1 MPGSDTGVMPPG
13 MQSPSAFP
21 FFAAPPLTAP
31 LSGSVPG
38 GVAPAL
44 KGGKQSGL
52 GARFLFGGYD
62 ISGDVNAIDSMS
74 GGPALIDSTDITQSA
89 HSRITGL
96 RDGHM
101 AVTVFMDAANAH
113 PVLRTLPTADEL
125 MTALLPPL
133 AIGSAAACLNAKQI
147 GYDPNRSAAGDLLL
161 KTAGEGSGYGLE
173 WCLALTAGLRTD
185 TTATF
190 GAALDNGAATAFG
203 AQAYL
208 QCTAF
213 SGTDVTVKV
222 QHSAD
227 GALWADLIVFTQ
239 VTAAPATQRL
249 PTATNTTAVSR
260 FLRAATVTSAG
271 FTSATFAVAV
281 NRNSV
286 SGVVF

>member
-13 MQSPSAFP
+13 MQAPPAFP
-21 FFAAPPLTAP
+21 FWTAPPLTAP

-38 GVAPAL
+38 AVAPAL

-52 GARFLFGGYD
+52 GARFLIGGYD
-62 ISGDVNAIDSMS
+62 ISGDINAIDTIS

-89 HSRITGL
+89 HSRLFGL

-101 AVTVFMDAANAH
+101 AITEFMDAANAH
-113 PVLRTLPTADEL
+113 PVLKALPTADTL

-133 AIGSAAACLNAKQI
+133 SIGAIAACLNAKQI

-161 KTAGEGSGYGLE
+161 KTAGEGDAYGLE

-203 AQAYL
+203 AQGYL
-208 QCTAF
+208 QVTGF
-213 SGTDVTVKV
+213 TGTDVTVKV

-239 VTAAPATQRL
+239 VTGAPATQRL
-249 PTATNTTAVSR
+249 TVTNTTAVNR
-260 FLRAATVTSAG
+260 FLRATTVTSAG

-281 NRNSV
+281 NRTSV

>member
-1 MPGSDTGVMPPG
+1 MAGSDIGVMPPG

-21 FFAAPPLTAP
+21 FWSAPPLTAP
-31 LSGSVPG
+31 LGLPG
-38 GVAPAL
+38 GAAAAL

-52 GARFLFGGYD
+52 GARFLVGGYD
-62 ISGDVNAIDSMS
+62 ISGDVNAIDTMS

-101 AVTVFMDAANAH
+101 AITVFMDTANAH
-113 PVLRTLPTADEL
+113 PVLKALPTADTL

-133 AIGSAAACLNAKQI
+133 AIGAMAASLNAKQI

-161 KTAGEGSGYGLE
+161 KSAGEGNAYGLE

-190 GAALDNGAATAFG
+190 GASLDNGAATAFG

-208 QCTAF
+208 QVTGFVGA
-213 SGTDVTVKV
+213 DVTVKV

-239 VTAAPATQRL
+239 LTAAPATQR
-249 PTATNTTAVSR
+249 AVVSNVTAVNR

-286 SGVVF
+286 ASVVF

>member
-1 MPGSDTGVMPPG
+1 MPGSNTGVMPPG

-21 FFAAPPLTAP
+21 FFTPPPLG
-31 LSGSVPG
+31 GSPG
-38 GVAPAL
+38 GVAPAV

-52 GARFLFGGYD
+52 GARFLAGGYD
-62 ISGDVNAIDSMS
+62 ISGDINAVDTIS

-89 HSRITGL
+89 HSRIFGL

-101 AVTVFMDAANAH
+101 AITAFMDAANAH
-113 PVLRTLPTADEL
+113 PVLSTLPASDVL
-125 MTALLPPL
+125 MTAMLPPL
-133 AIGSAAACLNAKQI
+133 AIGSIAANLNAKQI

-161 KTAGEGSGYGLE
+161 KTAGEGNAYGLE

-185 TTATF
+185 TAATF
-190 GAALDNGAATAFG
+190 GASLDNGAATAFG

-208 QCTAF
+208 QVTGF
-213 SGTDVTVKV
+213 TGTDVTVKV

-239 VTAAPATQRL
+239 VTAAPASQRL
-249 PTATNTTAVSR
+249 ATATNAVTVSR
-260 FLRAATVTSAG
+260 YLRAATITAGG

-281 NRNSV
+281 NRNPVAGV
-286 SGVVF
+286 SF

>member
-1 MPGSDTGVMPPG
+1 VPGSDIGVMPPG

-21 FFAAPPLTAP
+21 FFAAPPLS
-31 LSGSVPG
+31 LPG

-62 ISGDVNAIDSMS
+62 ISGDINAIDTIS
-74 GGPALIDSTDITQSA
+74 GGPALIDSTDVTQSA
-89 HSRITGL
+89 HSRIFGL

-101 AVTVFMDAANAH
+101 ANTVFMDAANAH
-113 PVLRTLPTADEL
+113 PVLRTLPTSDTL

-133 AIGSAAACLNAKQI
+133 AIGSIAACLNAKQV
-147 GYDPNRSAAGDLLL
+147 GYDPSRSAAGDLLL
-161 KTAGEGSGYGLE
+161 KTAGEGSGFGLE
-173 WCLALTAGLRTD
+173 WCVTLTAGLRTD
-185 TTATF
+185 AAATF
-190 GAALDNGAATAFG
+190 GGTLDNGAATSFG
-203 AQAYL
+203 AQGYMQL
-208 QCTAF
+208 TGF

-239 VTAAPATQRL
+239 VTAAPASQRL
-249 PTATNTTAVSR
+249 ATATNATTVNR
-260 FLRAATVTSAG
+260 FLRAATVTSGG

-286 SGVVF
+286 ANVSF